1 MSLINNSAHTLED
14 VEKLYKELRLTSLY
28 HAISKLNNDQDFQDL
43 TFIEKC
49 YQVGVVCKQKRLEN
63 KYECLKRKYNIAD
76 TAVLPESND
85 LAKSN
90 GITIDKLDYIISRIT
105 GKENRIVVLTG
116 PTGVGKSTFGM
127 SIMDRA
133 LRLGHKA
140 LFNDYSLQAYMLNS
154 LYLDR
159 VSYSERIANL
169 TSQTVVMF
177 DDFLLAESFTNE
189 AACIKDIL
197 DAAKANRCSV
207 ILSSQL
213 PVDKWY
219 DKLLNKDKSNVLLVD
234 AVIDRIL
241 EEPIIITLN
250 GDSRRRHKNKTEVI
264 NAQIAITNKDESKN
278 D

>member
-1 MSLINNSAHTLED
+1 
-14 VEKLYKELRLTSLY
+14 
-28 HAISKLNNDQDFQDL
+28 
-43 TFIEKC
+43 
-49 YQVGVVCKQKRLEN
+49 
-63 KYECLKRKYNIAD
+63 
-76 TAVLPESND
+76 
-85 LAKSN
+85 
-90 GITIDKLDYIISRIT
+90 
-105 GKENRIVVLTG
+105 
-116 PTGVGKSTFGM
+116 
-127 SIMDRA
+127 
-133 LRLGHKA
+133 
-140 LFNDYSLQAYMLNS
+140 
-154 LYLDR
+154 
-159 VSYSERIANL
+159 
-169 TSQTVVMF
+169 MF

-264 NAQIAITNKDESKN
+264 NAQIAITNKDETKN